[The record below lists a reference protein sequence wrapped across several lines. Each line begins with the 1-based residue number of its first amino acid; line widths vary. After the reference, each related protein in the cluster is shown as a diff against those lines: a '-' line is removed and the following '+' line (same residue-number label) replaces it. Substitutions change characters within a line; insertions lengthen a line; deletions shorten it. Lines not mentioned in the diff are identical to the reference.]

1 MWSAGG
7 VYTHYSTKRVYTHY
21 STKKV
26 YAHHSLKTSCI
37 ESTALC
43 QKVVKRVVG
52 VYRKSKNAGKIK
64 HRVYAHYSS
73 PAPKKS
79 ESHRTSR
86 RWVYMPAARPPS
98 PQPSTLSSP
107 LPAGPTDPVQ
117 HISRP
122 PACLVPAA
130 WETIQTV
137 GRCTSIRRAT
147 GHSILELWNWKLVCI
162 QIESYVSEIVCA
174 TTLEIISIITYFG
187 DVFSDSEPLGK
198 KNMLRSLCIKIAT
211 PSWEPLGPLGGWL
224 AST

>member
-1 MWSAGG
+1 MPESSQKSSGCIPQIKKHRKNQTSG
-7 VYTHYSTKRVYTHY
+7 IRPLLDKKSIRPPLTENELHRVDGPMPESSQKSSGCIPQIKKHRKKQ
-21 STKKV
+21 KKV
-26 YAHHSLKTSCI
+26 YT
-37 ESTALC
+37 
-43 QKVVKRVVG
+43 
-52 VYRKSKNAGKIK
+52 
-64 HRVYAHYSS
+64 HYSS

-86 RWVYMPAARPPS
+86 RWVYTPAARPPS

-174 TTLEIISIITYFG
+174 TTLEIISIFTYFG
-187 DVFSDSEPLGK
+187 NVFSDSVPLGK
-198 KNMLRSLCIKIAT
+198 KIC
-211 PSWEPLGPLGGWL
+211 
-224 AST
+224 